1 MRKRGRE
8 MEWEIE
14 RKCVCMCVLPVCV
27 CDCTRCCT
35 RQTNAE
41 LKTQKQASVMEMEA
55 GKYVSESNRLM
66 SMWSLQH
73 TVRLQ
78 GLSFHTHKWCHYL
91 YTFRVYTF
99 FFFLHAYSFK
109 CIYIPSISIQYE
121 NQWAETG
128 NVHVFAFIE
137 RICITSP
144 QRTEVFNLIS
154 PFCRQNTRKRTS
166 NFARKEVDIQRRG
179 VKNK

>member
-99 FFFLHAYSFK
+99 FFFCTPTVL
-109 CIYIPSISIQYE
+109 
-121 NQWAETG
+121 N
-128 NVHVFAFIE
+128 AFIFPP
-137 RICITSP
+137 SP
-144 QRTEVFNLIS
+144 YSMKINKQRQETCMYLHLLSESALPHHNALKYLI
-154 PFCRQNTRKRTS
+154 
-166 NFARKEVDIQRRG
+166 
-179 VKNK
+179 